1 MDKNK
6 KIKTIETISRIIKVD
21 LQLINESSCMDD
33 FSKWDSIAQVKIMI
47 ELENKVKKKIS
58 TSKISELD
66 SVKKILLFL
75 KK

>member
-33 FSKWDSIAQVKIMI
+33 FSKWDSLAHLSIML
-47 ELENKVKKKIS
+47 ELEKKFKKKVN
-58 TSKISELD
+58 TSKMIDLN
-66 SVKKILLFL
+66 SVNKILKFFN
-75 KK
+75 

>member
-33 FSKWDSIAQVKIMI
+33 FSKWDSLAHLSIML
-47 ELENKVKKKIS
+47 ELEKKI
-58 TSKISELD
+58 
-66 SVKKILLFL
+66 
-75 KK
+75 